1 QTLITD
7 HHLAGATLP
16 EADAIVNPNAPNDMF
31 PSKALAGV
39 GVAFYLMAALT
50 REIERRGWVKRAPSV
65 AELLDLVALGTVADL
80 VPLDRNNRVL
90 VHQGL
95 RRIRA
100 GRCVP
105 GIRALL
111 EAANR
116 SCDQVVA
123 ADLGYQ
129 V

>member
-1 QTLITD
+1 M
-7 HHLAGATLP
+7 
-16 EADAIVNPNAPNDMF
+16 NPNAPGETF

-50 REIERRGWVKRAPSV
+50 REMQSRGLVAQAAIV

-100 GRCVP
+100 GRCIP

-111 EAANR
+111 EASNR
-116 SCDQVVA
+116 RPARASSHPTWDFRSGRA
-123 ADLGYQ
+123 
-129 V
+129 

>member
-1 QTLITD
+1 
-7 HHLAGATLP
+7 
-16 EADAIVNPNAPNDMF
+16 
-31 PSKALAGV
+31 KALAGV

-50 REIERRGWVKRAPSV
+50 REMQVRGLCANAPPV

-90 VHQGL
+90 VSQGL

-100 GRCVP
+100 GRCTAGVS
-105 GIRALL
+105 ALL
-111 EAANR
+111 ESSNR
-116 SCDQVVA
+116 SARDVTA

-129 V
+129 VGPRLNAAGRLDDMSIGIQCLLTDDP

>member
-1 QTLITD
+1 M
-7 HHLAGATLP
+7 
-16 EADAIVNPNAPNDMF
+16 NPNSPGEAF

-50 REIERRGWVKRAPSV
+50 REMQQRGLMAQPPPV

-100 GRCVP
+100 GRASH

-111 EAANR
+111 EAAGKVPER
-116 SCDQVVA
+116 VVA
-123 ADLGYQ
+123 SDLGFQ
-129 V
+129 VGPRLECGRSTR